1 MPKRSISSFIVWPTC
16 MFIVLTAMG
25 QPAPSGGDSNENLPQ
40 LLKPI
45 PPKEPADAL
54 NSIEVIDGF
63 HMELV
68 AHEPMVFDP
77 VSGAFDEDGR
87 LYVTELLDY
96 PYQPAHGAKPRGR
109 VRLLEDTDGDGVFDR
124 STVFAENLLWPSGV
138 AVWKGG
144 VFVAA
149 TPDIWYFKDTNNDG
163 RADIRRR
170 MYSGFGTEKSQGS
183 LNNLIWGMDHQIYG
197 AGSKNGGEVLTV
209 GDSASDPIRFTRSDI
224 RFDPVSEQIEAVSG
238 GAQFGNSFDDWGNR
252 FLCSQAHPLHQ
263 VVLPQRYLARNPYL
277 PASKSV
283 SLLLPQLTPIYRI
296 SPIETWRTIRS
307 QRRIEAGERTADS
320 AGASHNVLDGVAGTT
335 VYRGDAYPQSFYGNV
350 FAGGAQNN
358 LIHRR
363 TLESNGVTFT
373 SHRTERD
380 TEFVRSSDL
389 WFRPVNFLNAPDGTL
404 YVLDLA
410 REFLETV
417 HIPLDV
423 AAYMD
428 LTSGR
433 DRGRIFR
440 IAPDGFHYTPPPRF
454 STMPTVEL
462 VTQLENGNGWRRDTA
477 HRLIFERQD
486 PVAIPALR
494 QMLVG
499 GSRPQARLLALWAL
513 EGLSDLSESD
523 LEIALRD
530 SAPQVREHAVR
541 LSESH
546 LDHSPRLIQQVL
558 ALADDDNTRVRF
570 QVAFSLGET
579 QDPRATTALARIA
592 QQDASD
598 SWMRVA
604 MLSSSA
610 QRASTLLAELL
621 AIDSDGVA
629 SMLQQLA
636 TMIGVRN
643 QNNEITTVLDHA
655 ASVSSQIDTARQQRI
670 ILGLADGMRQSGSP
684 EARLN
689 SVTGLSPAAT
699 RMLDSLIAGA
709 INAIQVGTKSES
721 QLVRSIRVLEEGR
734 FEIVHQPLESVL
746 SPVFPRAA
754 QLEAVRVLSRFD
766 NPRVPGLL
774 IGQWERSTPDVRSQ
788 IFDSMVAKPQWIAVL
803 LDAMRTD
810 AIPIADA
817 DPSRRASLRT
827 HLDPAIRR
835 QAESLFGKANKNNR
849 QEVVD
854 RLTGSLDLTGD
865 PLQGK
870 AVFGRACAICHRLG
884 DTGVHIG
891 PNLTLTSQKNPREL
905 LESILNPNRE
915 VDPNYIQYIV
925 MGAGERAH
933 TGVIVSESATSVT
946 IRQLDSEQIFLRQNI
961 QRIISTGLSF
971 MPEGLEQDINLQ
983 QMSDLLTYLLDVQYD
998 IGTEPGGFSPAEN
1011 D

>member
-1 MPKRSISSFIVWPTC
+1 MPKRSVSSFIVSSTC
-16 MFIVLTAMG
+16 LFIVFTAMG
-25 QPAPSGGDSNENLPQ
+25 QPAPNGSDFNENLPR

-45 PPKEPADAL
+45 LPKKPADAL
-54 NSIEVIDGF
+54 NSFEVINGF

-68 AHEPMVFDP
+68 AHEPMIFDP

-96 PYQPAHGAKPRGR
+96 PYRPDAGAKPRGR

-124 STVFAENLLWPSGV
+124 STVFAEGLLWASGV

-149 TPDIWYFKDTNNDG
+149 TPDIWYFKDTDNDG
-163 RADIRRR
+163 RADVRRR
-170 MYSGFGTEKSQGS
+170 VYTGFGTQKSQGS
-183 LNNLIWGMDHQIYG
+183 LNNLIWGMDHRIYG
-197 AGSKNGGEVLTV
+197 AGSKNGGEVSAV

-224 RFDPVSEQIEAVSG
+224 RFDPVTEKIEAVSG

-283 SLLLPQLTPIYRI
+283 SLLTPQLTPIYRI
-296 SPIETWRTIRS
+296 SPVEAWRTIRS

-320 AGASHNVLDGVAGTT
+320 AGASHRILDGVAGTT

-373 SHRTERD
+373 SRRTERD
-380 TEFVRSSDL
+380 TEFARSSDN

-404 YVLDLA
+404 YVLDMA

-423 AAYMD
+423 AAHLD

-433 DRGRIFR
+433 DRGRIYR
-440 IAPDGFHYTPPPRF
+440 IAPEGFHYTPPPRF

-494 QMLVG
+494 QMLVS

-513 EGLSDLSESD
+513 EGLSDLNESD
-523 LEIALRD
+523 LAIALRD

-541 LSESH
+541 LSESR
-546 LDHSPRLIQQVL
+546 LDHSPHLIQKVL
-558 ALADDDNTRVRF
+558 ALADDENTRVRF

-579 QDPRATTALARIA
+579 QDPRATAALARIA

-598 SWMRVA
+598 PWIRVA
-604 MLSSSA
+604 MLSSSV
-610 QRASTLLAELL
+610 QRAPALLAELL
-621 AIDSDGVA
+621 EIDSDGIA

-636 TMIGVRN
+636 TMVGVQN
-643 QNNEITTVLDHA
+643 QHNEINAALDEA
-655 ASVSSQIDTARQQRI
+655 ASITSQIKTARQQLI
-670 ILGLADGMRQSGSP
+670 ILGLADGMRRSGTP
-684 EARLN
+684 DARLN
-689 SVTGLSPAAT
+689 SVAGLSPAAK
-699 RMLDSLIAGA
+699 RLLDGLIAGA
-709 INAIQVGTKSES
+709 INTIQAGTKSES
-721 QLVRSIRVLEEGR
+721 QLARAIRVLEEGR
-734 FEIVHQPLESVL
+734 FETVHQPLESVL

-788 IFDSMVAKPQWIAVL
+788 IFDSMATKPQWIAVL
-803 LDAMRTD
+803 LDAMRTG

-817 DPSRRASLRT
+817 DPSRRATLKA
-827 HLDPAIRR
+827 HPDPAIRR
-835 QAESLFGKANKNNR
+835 QAESLFGGAKKNNR

-854 RLTGSLDLTGD
+854 RFAGSLDLPGD
-865 PLQGK
+865 PLRGK
-870 AVFGRACAICHRLG
+870 AVFGQACAICHRLG

-891 PNLTLTSQKNPREL
+891 PNLTLTSQKIPREL
-905 LESILNPNRE
+905 LESILDPNRE
-915 VDPNYIQYIV
+915 VEPNYIQYIV
-925 MGAGERAH
+925 MGAGEQAH

-946 IRQLDSEQIFLRQNI
+946 IRQLDAEYTLLRQNI
-961 QRIISTGLSF
+961 KRIISTGISF
-971 MPEGLEQDINLQ
+971 MPEGLEQGINLQ
-983 QMSDLLTYLLDVQYD
+983 QMSDLLSYLLNVQYD
-998 IGTEPGGFSPAEN
+998 IGTEAGGFSPAEN